1 MILYLIFNY
10 YQMNIFIGIASLI
23 VFVYF
28 FFIMAFF
35 FSHRRV
41 IIWLDSLII
50 YRKHQLLFLLAWLLD
65 WSCLWKLISLSIL
78 RRIMGIR
85 FGISYSWF
93 CCRLSCSRMDTIFR
107 KGSLCKIYFM
117 SICMGSLEP
126 LSILCLFGD
135 FLHWWIITV

>member
-28 FFIMAFF
+28 YFIMAFF

-41 IIWLDSLII
+41 IILLDSLII
-50 YRKHQLLFLLAWLLD
+50 YRKHRLLFLLAWLLD

-93 CCRLSCSRMDTIFR
+93 CCRLSCSRMDTIFLR
-107 KGSLCKIYFM
+107 GSLCKIYFM

-126 LSILCLFGD
+126 LSIFCLFGD